1 MSVWEAIILTLLASA
16 AMNVGLVLQKK
27 GLSARPLL
35 PAPGP
40 LPGPPPGHSRLRGFR
55 PALTW
60 CLGMALLMGGYVVY
74 AWALSARAAPISL
87 LQPLSASGLL
97 VVALL
102 AVTYLHERFDPLEWV
117 GVALLLAGVILLGF
131 SAENRPHWTVGV
143 NDLRLAAFLSASVL
157 LVLLAIAAI
166 RRRAS
171 PGRAEFLFGVL
182 AGLLLGTGYLHTK
195 ILSLALQEQRSDLFI
210 TAVVCMGIG
219 LLFGLAVLQM
229 GFRRGRALI
238 VTAVNLVT
246 NQVLVVAG
254 GLICLGERF
263 PSEPWPFAA
272 RVAGLAGIF
281 AGIILLARLSAGTN
295 GRVGAAEP
303 ASVSGNVL

>member
-1 MSVWEAIILTLLASA
+1 MSVWAAITLTLLASA
-16 AMNVGLVLQKK
+16 CMNLGLVLQKK
-27 GLSARPLL
+27 GLSARPLVPVNSSGEL
-35 PAPGP
+35 EG
-40 LPGPPPGHSRLRGFR
+40 RLRDFR
-55 PALTW
+55 PNLTW
-60 CLGMALLMGGYVVY
+60 CLGMALLLGGYVVY
-74 AWALSARAAPISL
+74 GYALSARAAPISL

-102 AVTYLHERFDPLEWV
+102 AVTYLHERFDALEWA

-131 SAENRPHWTVGV
+131 SAENRPHWNVGV
-143 NDLRLAAFLSASVL
+143 NDLRLMIFLITVAILVVFAA
-157 LVLLAIAAI
+157 AAI
-166 RRRAS
+166 RRISS
-171 PGRAEFLFGVL
+171 PARVEFLFGVL

-195 ILSLALQEQRSDLFI
+195 IISLAFQAQRLGLFI
-210 TAVVCMGIG
+210 TAWICTVIG
-219 LLFGLAVLQM
+219 LVFGLLVLQM

-263 PSEPWPFAA
+263 PTEPWPFAA
-272 RVAGLAGIF
+272 RVLGLGGIL

-295 GRVGAAEP
+295 GRIRTAEP
-303 ASVSGNVL
+303 APLPGNVL